1 MNLLTPAKIL
11 LFGEFT
17 TINGGDALAMP
28 LKLFQGQWKQGNDS
42 KLQRDLSQFF
52 TFLKKL
58 NIYLLLEIIA
68 TVLHLIPLYQKPKAN
83 QLIRH

>member
-58 NIYLLLEIIA
+58 NYTFVEMELS
-68 TVLHLIPLYQKPKAN
+68 LIHISEPTRPY
-83 QLIRH
+83 